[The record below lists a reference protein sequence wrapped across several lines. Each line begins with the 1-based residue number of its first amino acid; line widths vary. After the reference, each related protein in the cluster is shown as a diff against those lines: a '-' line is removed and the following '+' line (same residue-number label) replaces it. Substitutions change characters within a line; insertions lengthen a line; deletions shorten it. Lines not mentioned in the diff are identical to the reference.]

1 MKRMFGCAVLG
12 ESAAIA
18 ADPKERMLT
27 TARRS
32 VVRFVIMD
40 WGIRKREWSRIFI
53 FGMPL
58 WKDKI

>member
-1 MKRMFGCAVLG
+1 
-12 ESAAIA
+12 
-18 ADPKERMLT
+18 MLT

-32 VVRFVIMD
+32 AAGFVIMD
-40 WGIRKREWSRIFI
+40 WGGWKRGWLVIFI

>member
-1 MKRMFGCAVLG
+1 
-12 ESAAIA
+12 
-18 ADPKERMLT
+18 MLT

-32 VVRFVIMD
+32 AAGFVIMD
-40 WGIRKREWSRIFI
+40 WGGWKREWLVIFI